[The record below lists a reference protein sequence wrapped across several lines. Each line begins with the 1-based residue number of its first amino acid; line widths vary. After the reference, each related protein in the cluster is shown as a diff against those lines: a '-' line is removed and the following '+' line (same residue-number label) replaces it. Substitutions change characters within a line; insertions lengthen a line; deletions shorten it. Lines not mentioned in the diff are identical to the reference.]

1 MYWVYVEW
9 LAEEMEVGLLA
20 GSVYWVYWVNAKWS
34 ALEIDV
40 GLLAGSV
47 YTANEG

>member
-1 MYWVYVEW
+1 
-9 LAEEMEVGLLA
+9 MEVGLLA